1 MVSALD
7 LAALRAEAA
16 SGGIR
21 EVAGPADGE
30 WSSAALALT
39 DEQLPDDGDGRLAIL
54 ATPLPAEPWRTDAL
68 LRRVRDRGYAAL
80 AVPGADAL
88 GQGARRLAER
98 RGLLVL
104 DVDRPFEL
112 AETCWRLAVARDALA
127 LDIVRRLATAFRYPA
142 SDLRDLLAHLAAA
155 TGCGVALLD
164 ASGVL
169 EQSGGE
175 IGEAVQAVEWD
186 RWVDITARG
195 DVSVASVR
203 VDSPSR
209 PGLRLAFFARGIRA
223 PQRRALAVAAE
234 VAMPAV
240 AARILIDEVAAVSDA
255 SVSADLLR
263 EFLDLRGAHDADVER
278 RMLERGWRQNGHHLG
293 FRIVSR
299 GRVDPHGLLRSVT
312 AGLSALGVEH
322 HATAMGR
329 GVTGWL
335 RFLDRPEP
343 AQLEA
348 AVGALRALHE
358 STRRAFNVATGV
370 GSLQRDAAGL
380 GATLGEAAD
389 AARIASDRSST
400 GWFVRVDT
408 FGLEQLLLARTEND
422 TFLPAAE
429 SLLAP
434 LRGDD
439 DALLRTLAT
448 YLDNESGIAAT
459 AEALAVH
466 RNTVSTRVQRI
477 QELLGVDMV
486 DPGVRLA
493 LHLACRAVLR

>member
-1 MVSALD
+1 MVSVLD
-7 LAALRAEAA
+7 LAALRAESAH
-16 SGGIR
+16 GGVR
-21 EVAGPADGE
+21 HVAGPADGE
-30 WSSAALALT
+30 WPAAALALT
-39 DEQLPDDGDGRLAIL
+39 DEHLADDGGGRLAIL

-68 LRRVRDRGYAAL
+68 LRRVRDRSYAAL
-80 AVPGADAL
+80 AVPGAEAL
-88 GQGARRLAER
+88 GQGARRLADR
-98 RGLLVL
+98 IGLLVL
-104 DVDRPFEL
+104 EAERPFEL
-112 AETCWRLAVARDALA
+112 AETCWRLALARDAVA
-127 LDIVRRLATAFRYPA
+127 LEIVRRLVTVFRYPA
-142 SDLRDLLAHLAAA
+142 RDLRDLLAHLAAA
-155 TGCGVALLD
+155 TGRGVALLD

-169 EQSGGE
+169 EEAGGE
-175 IGEAVQAVEWD
+175 LGPAAAAIDWERWTDLAEAD
-186 RWVDITARG
+186 

-209 PGLRLAFFARGIRA
+209 PGLRLAFFATGIR
-223 PQRRALAVAAE
+223 PSQLRALAVAAD

-263 EFLDLRGAHDADVER
+263 EFLELRGAHDADVER

-312 AGLSALGVEH
+312 AGLSTLGLEH
-322 HATAMGR
+322 HATVMGR

-335 RFLDRPEP
+335 RVVEAP
-343 AQLEA
+343 APGELEA
-348 AVGALRALHE
+348 AVGALRSLHE

-370 GSLQRDAAGL
+370 GSLQRDAPGL
-380 GATLGEAAD
+380 AATLGEAAD

-434 LRGDD
+434 LRGEDD
-439 DALLRTLAT
+439 VLLRTLAA

-459 AEALAVH
+459 ADALEVH
-466 RNTVSTRVQRI
+466 RNTVSTRMQRI
-477 QELLGVDMV
+477 QELLGVDMG
-486 DPGVRLA
+486 DPGSRLA
-493 LHLACRAVLR
+493 LHLACRALLR